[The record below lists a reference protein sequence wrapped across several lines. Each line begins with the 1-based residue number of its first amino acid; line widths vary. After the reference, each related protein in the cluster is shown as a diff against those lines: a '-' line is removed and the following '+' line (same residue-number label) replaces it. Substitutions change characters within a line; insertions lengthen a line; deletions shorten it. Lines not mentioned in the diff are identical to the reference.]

1 MPSAMSATRLPTSAP
16 LTITPSG
23 AGNGQTVTA
32 NVSAASGSTQP
43 TIRRV
48 VGFGS
53 TRSSVAV
60 IVLGPPFGLFAWVV
74 LLLIGVARVAGRGAY
89 VRGRSN
95 RRRAQRAACVV

>member
-16 LTITPSG
+16 LTITPRG
-23 AGNGQTVTA
+23 AGKGQTVTA

-60 IVLGPPFGLFAWVV
+60 ILLGPPFGLFAWVV
-74 LLLIGVARVAGRGAY
+74 LLLVELLVFAGRGAY

-95 RRRAQRAACVV
+95 RRRARRGVGV